1 MNGFI
6 DDLKNTFN
14 KPGNMLPQLIIIN
27 VGVFVILGI
36 LMVFSYFSGLNIFN
50 LVYNQLAI
58 PAEFSQFIMKPWTI
72 ITYAFVHSMGDIFH
86 ILFNMLF
93 LYWFGRLI
101 VEYLGSNKLL
111 GLYIWGAITGAVIYL
126 LAYNFMPVFRD
137 ISQVRMVGASAA
149 VYAVMV
155 GAATLLPDFRFF
167 LLFLGPV
174 KIKYIALFSI
184 VLSFIGT
191 AGSNAGGNIA
201 HLGGA
206 FIGYVIII
214 QLKQGNDWTKPVVST
229 VEGIKNLFRPKPKI
243 KVSHSSGKRT
253 STSSR
258 GSSGTSSTKVDQ
270 HEIDRILDKISE
282 RGYESLSKEE
292 KEKLFNASRK

>member
-14 KPGNMLPQLIIIN
+14 RPGNMLPQLIIIN
-27 VGVFVILGI
+27 VGVFVLLGI
-36 LMVFSYFSGLNIFN
+36 LMVFSYFSGVPVFDW
-50 LVYNQLAI
+50 VYNQLAI
-58 PAEFSQFIMKPWTI
+58 PAEFSQFILKPWTI
-72 ITYAFVHSMGDIFH
+72 ITYAFVHSMGDFFH

-111 GLYIWGAITGAVIYL
+111 GLYVWGAVTGAAIYL

-137 ISQVRMVGASAA
+137 ISLIRMVGASAA
-149 VYAVMV
+149 VYAVMI
-155 GAATLLPDFRFF
+155 GAATLLPDYRFF
-167 LLFLGPV
+167 LLFIGPV

-191 AGSNAGGNIA
+191 AGQNAGGNIA

-206 FIGYVIII
+206 LIGYIII
-214 QLKQGNDWTKPVVST
+214 MQLKNGTDLTKPVVNT
-229 VEGIKNLFRPKPKI
+229 VEGIKGIFRPRPKI
-243 KVSHSSGKRT
+243 KVSHSAGTRRPSSSPGKSNSG
-253 STSSR
+253 
-258 GSSGTSSTKVDQ
+258 KVDQ
-270 HEIDRILDKISE
+270 QEIDRILDKISE

>member
-1 MNGFI
+1 
-6 DDLKNTFN
+6 
-14 KPGNMLPQLIIIN
+14 MLPQLIIIN
-27 VGVFVILGI
+27 VAVFVFMGV
-36 LMVFSYFSGLNIFN
+36 LMVFSYFTGIDIFN

-58 PAEFSQFIMKPWTI
+58 PAEFSQFILKPWTI

-111 GLYIWGAITGAVIYL
+111 GLYIWGAVTGAVIYL

-137 ISQVRMVGASAA
+137 IAFVRMVGASAA

-155 GAATLLPDFRFF
+155 AAATLLPDYRFF

-206 FIGYVIII
+206 FIGYVIIV
-214 QLKQGNDWTKPVVST
+214 QMKQGNDWTKPIVSIIS
-229 VEGIKNLFRPKPKI
+229 GIKGLFTPKPKI
-243 KVSHSSGKRT
+243 KVSHSSGSRRP
-253 STSSR
+253 SSSR
-258 GSSGTSSTKVDQ
+258 SSSGSGKVDQ
-270 HEIDRILDKISE
+270 QEIDRILDKISE